1 MNQILMIE
9 KKRKEPKQK
18 NQSSGRTI
26 ETKGIVRFFAIV
38 IIIFG
43 LVLVGEG
50 SYAIYKEAAD
60 KNPANMPKV
69 MVNREADKVIVNVE
83 HTIEISKV
91 IYSWNNGEATEVPQG
106 GLTAYEEILLPN
118 QNSILNITIEDMK
131 GKKSHYQK
139 EYIVEGLDITKPT
152 INIQVADG
160 SKQMTIVAE
169 DETALSYLSYQW
181 EDGEEV
187 IEQATS
193 EIQNKIEKQIDLTPG
208 TKKITIIAEDTSGN
222 REQVEKEIVATTS
235 KPKMQLIRNDREF
248 IIEASDEDGITE
260 IKLNLNGKQYVNPV
274 NNQKYIKIGPALLQD
289 GDNTILVEVTNVNGY
304 TEKAAT
310 TIKYPQ

>member
-1 MNQILMIE
+1 MNQILTVE

-18 NQSSGRTI
+18 KQRSGGAI

-38 IIIFG
+38 IMIFG
-43 LVLVGEG
+43 LILVGEG
-50 SYAIYKEAAD
+50 SYAMYKDVAD
-60 KNPANMPKV
+60 KNPANQPKV
-69 MVNREADKVIVNVE
+69 IVSRESDKVIINVE
-83 HTIEISKV
+83 HTTEISKV

-131 GKKSHYQK
+131 GKRTHYQK
-139 EYIVEGLDITKPT
+139 EYIVEGMDVTKPT

-160 SKQMTIVAE
+160 SKKMTIVAE

-181 EDGEEV
+181 EGEEA
-187 IEQATS
+187 IREEANS
-193 EIQNKIEKQIDLTPG
+193 EIQTKIEKEINLTPG
-208 TKKITIIAEDTSGN
+208 TKKIIIIAEDSSGN
-222 REQVEKEIVATTS
+222 REQIEKEIVATNS
-235 KPKMQLIRNDREF
+235 KPKMQLIQNGREF
-248 IIEASDEDGITE
+248 IIEATDEDGITE

-274 NNQKYIKIGPALLQD
+274 NNQKYIKIGPAMLQE
-289 GDNTILVEVTNVNGY
+289 GENTILVEVTNVNGY

>member
-1 MNQILMIE
+1 MNQILMVE

-18 NQSSGRTI
+18 KQSSGRTI
-26 ETKGIVRFFAIV
+26 ETKGIVCFFAIV

-50 SYAIYKEAAD
+50 SYAMYKEAAD
-60 KNPANMPKV
+60 KNPANQPKV
-69 MVNREADKVIVNVE
+69 MVSRQGDKVIVNVE
-83 HTIEISKV
+83 HATEISKV

-131 GKKSHYQK
+131 GKRVHYRK
-139 EYIVEGLDITKPT
+139 EYIVEGMDITKPT
-152 INIQVADG
+152 IDIQVADG

-181 EDGEEV
+181 EGGEEV
-187 IEQATS
+187 REQVTS
-193 EIQNKIEKQIDLTPG
+193 ETQNKIEKQIDLTPG
-208 TKKITIIAEDTSGN
+208 TKKIIIIAEDSSGN
-222 REQVEKEIVATTS
+222 REQIEKEIVATTS
-235 KPKMQLIRNDREF
+235 KPKMQLIRNGREF

-274 NNQKYIKIGPALLQD
+274 NKEKYIKIGPALLQD

>member
-1 MNQILMIE
+1 MNQILMVE
-9 KKRKEPKQK
+9 KKKKEPKQK
-18 NQSSGRTI
+18 KQSRGGAI

-38 IIIFG
+38 ILIFG

-50 SYAIYKEAAD
+50 SYAIYKEVAD
-60 KNPANMPKV
+60 KNPENQPKV
-69 MVNREADKVIVNVE
+69 MVSREGDKVIINVE
-83 HTIEISKV
+83 HTTEISKV

-131 GKKSHYQK
+131 GKKVQYQK
-139 EYIVEGLDITKPT
+139 EYIVEGMDVTKPT

-160 SKQMTIVAE
+160 SKKMTITAE

-181 EDGEEV
+181 EGGEAVRE
-187 IEQATS
+187 EATS
-193 EIQNKIEKQIDLTPG
+193 ETQTKIEKEIDLTPG
-208 TKKITIIAEDTSGN
+208 TKKIIIIAVDNSGN
-222 REQVEKEIVATTS
+222 REQIEKEIIATNS
-235 KPKMQLIRNDREF
+235 KPKMQLIRNGREF
-248 IIEASDEDGITE
+248 IIEATDEDGITE

-274 NNQKYIKIGPALLQD
+274 NSQKYIKIGPALLQD
-289 GDNTILVEVTNVNGY
+289 GENTILVEVTNVNGY

>member
-304 TEKAAT
+304 TEKATT

>member
-1 MNQILMIE
+1 MNQILEVE
-9 KKRKEPKQK
+9 KKKKEQKQRK
-18 NQSSGRTI
+18 QSNGGAI
-26 ETKGIVRFFAIV
+26 ETKNIVRFFAIV

-50 SYAIYKEAAD
+50 SYAMYKEVAD
-60 KNPANMPKV
+60 KNPANQPKV
-69 MVNREADKVIVNVE
+69 IVSREGDKVIVSVE
-83 HTIEISKV
+83 HITEISKV

-131 GKKSHYQK
+131 GKRAHYQK
-139 EYIVEGLDITKPT
+139 EYIVEGMDITKPT
-152 INIQVADG
+152 LSIDVVDG
-160 SKQMTIVAE
+160 SKKMKITAE
-169 DETALSYLSYQW
+169 DETAIRYLSYQW
-181 EDGEEV
+181 EGEDAV
-187 IEQATS
+187 IEEATA
-193 EIQNKIEKQIDLTPG
+193 ETQTKIEKEIDLIPG
-208 TKKITIIAEDTSGN
+208 TRRIIIIVEDTSGN
-222 REQVEKEIVATTS
+222 REQVEKEIIATTS
-235 KPKMQLIRNDREF
+235 KPKMQLIRNGREF

-274 NNQKYIKIGPALLQD
+274 NNQKYIKIGPALLQE
-289 GDNTILVEVTNVNGY
+289 GDNTVLVEVTNVNGY

>member
-1 MNQILMIE
+1 MNQILTVE

-18 NQSSGRTI
+18 KQRSGGTI

-43 LVLVGEG
+43 VVLVGEG
-50 SYAIYKEAAD
+50 SYAMYREAAD
-60 KNPANMPKV
+60 KNPENQPKV
-69 MVNREADKVIVNVE
+69 MVSREGDKVIVNVE
-83 HTIEISKV
+83 HSTEISKV

-131 GKKSHYQK
+131 GKKAHYQK
-139 EYIVEGLDITKPT
+139 EYIVEGMDVTKPT

-160 SKQMTIVAE
+160 SKKMTITAE
-169 DETALSYLSYQW
+169 DETAIAYLSYQW
-181 EDGEEV
+181 EGEDVVRE
-187 IEQATS
+187 EAFTETQT
-193 EIQNKIEKQIDLTPG
+193 KIEKQIDLTPG
-208 TKKITIIAEDTSGN
+208 TKKITIIAEDMSGN
-222 REQVEKEIVATTS
+222 REQIEKEIVATTS
-235 KPKMQLIRNDREF
+235 KPKMQLIKNGREF

-289 GDNTILVEVTNVNGY
+289 GENTILVEVTNVNGY

>member
-1 MNQILMIE
+1 MNQILMVE
-9 KKRKEPKQK
+9 KKKKEPKQK
-18 NQSSGRTI
+18 KQSRGGAI

-50 SYAIYKEAAD
+50 SYAMYKEVAD
-60 KNPANMPKV
+60 KNPANQPKV
-69 MVNREADKVIVNVE
+69 MVSREGDKVIISVE
-83 HTIEISKV
+83 HTTEISKV

-131 GKKSHYQK
+131 GKKVQYQK
-139 EYIVEGLDITKPT
+139 EYVVEGMDVTKPT

-160 SKQMTIVAE
+160 SKKMTITAE

-181 EDGEEV
+181 EGEEAV
-187 IEQATS
+187 IEEATS
-193 EIQNKIEKQIDLTPG
+193 ETQTKIEKEIDLTPG
-208 TKKITIIAEDTSGN
+208 TKKIIIIAVDNSGN
-222 REQVEKEIVATTS
+222 KEQIEKEIIATTS
-235 KPKMQLIRNDREF
+235 KPKMQLIRNGREF
-248 IIEASDEDGITE
+248 IIEATDEDGITE

-274 NNQKYIKIGPALLQD
+274 NNQKYIKIGPAILQE
-289 GDNTILVEVTNVNGY
+289 GNNTILVEVTNVNGY

-310 TIKYPQ
+310 EIKYPQ